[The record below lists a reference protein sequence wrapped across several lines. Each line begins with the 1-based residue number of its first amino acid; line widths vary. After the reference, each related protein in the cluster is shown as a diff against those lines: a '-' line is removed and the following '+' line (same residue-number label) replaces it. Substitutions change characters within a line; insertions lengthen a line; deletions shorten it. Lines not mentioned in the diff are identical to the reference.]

1 MPDRDEKVDMADL
14 KRKSVRGGATTLAS
28 QGMSVAVQ
36 LASTVILARLL
47 SPEDYG
53 IMAMVLAITAFA
65 GLFRD
70 MGLSVAAVQ
79 KKSLSRAQQSNLF
92 WLNVLMGAL
101 LTVAV
106 AFSSPLVA
114 SFYKKPELVA
124 VTQVLSTTFLISSL
138 ATQAG
143 AMLVRQMQFGRK
155 AFATISGSVVTLA
168 VAVIMAMQG
177 YSYWSLVFGNVFGG
191 VCTTLLLFILSPF
204 RPSLPSRGS
213 GVREMVKF
221 GANVTAFNFVNY
233 FHRNLDNI
241 LIGRVWGTESLG
253 LYSRAYG
260 LLLLPISSIRAPIIA
275 VALPAL
281 SKLQGDPAAF
291 RNYYLRT
298 TSLLAFLSMPLT
310 SFLFVCSRPIIELA
324 LGPDWMGVAPIF
336 SVLAIAS
343 FIQPASGFVG
353 SLLLSLGRGRRF
365 LACGAFN
372 AGFFAAAFLIGVQW
386 GAIGVAVS
394 YAIANY
400 LVLYPWLRWSF
411 LDTSV
416 TFEGFLRAC
425 TFPAL
430 LSVSAAALSILI
442 LPQLPP
448 AGAVLE
454 ILRAFGVFSVTAAVF
469 LFGSSSGRSQIAMI
483 VNLMRQL
490 LPKAPKDERAVS
502 L

>member
-1 MPDRDEKVDMADL
+1 MPEQNEKVDMAEL
-14 KRKSVRGGATTLAS
+14 KRKSARGGATTLAS
-28 QGMSVAVQ
+28 QGMSVVVQ

-65 GLFRD
+65 ELFRD
-70 MGLSVAAVQ
+70 MGLSAAAVQ

-92 WLNVLMGAL
+92 WLNVSMGML
-101 LTVAV
+101 LTIAV
-106 AFSSPLVA
+106 ASSSPLVA
-114 SFYKKPELVA
+114 AFYKKPELVV
-124 VTQVLSTTFLISSL
+124 VTLVLSSKFLISSL
-138 ATQAG
+138 GTQAG

-168 VAVIMAMQG
+168 VAVTMAIQG
-177 YSYWSLVFGNVFGG
+177 YSYWSLVWGNVIGG

-241 LIGRVWGTESLG
+241 LIGRVWGTEILG

-260 LLLLPISSIRAPIIA
+260 LLLLPINSIRAPINA
-275 VALPAL
+275 VAFSAL
-281 SKLQGDPAAF
+281 SKLQGDPDAF

-298 TSLLAFLSMPLT
+298 TSLLALLSMPLT
-310 SFLFVCSRPIIELA
+310 SFLFVCSRPVIELA
-324 LGPDWMGVAPIF
+324 LGSAWLGVTPIF

-343 FIQPASGFVG
+343 FIQPASGFAG

-372 AGFFAAAFLIGVQW
+372 AGFFAVAFLIGVQW
-386 GAIGVAVS
+386 GAIGVAIS
-394 YAIANY
+394 YAAANY
-400 LVLYPWLRWSF
+400 FILYPSLRWSF
-411 LDTSV
+411 LETPV

-425 TFPAL
+425 SFPAL
-430 LSVSAAALSILI
+430 LSISAAALCKLI
-442 LPQLPP
+442 LPHLPP
-448 AGAVLE
+448 AGAVSE
-454 ILRAFGVFSVTAAVF
+454 ILRAFGVFSVTAALF
-469 LFGSSSGRSQIAMI
+469 LFGSSFGRSQIAMI
-483 VNLMRQL
+483 VNLMSQL
-490 LPKAPKDERAVS
+490 LPKKPKDERAV
-502 L
+502 LL